1 MAIIVGN
8 VSLKEASSFLNLILV
23 GIKHKHILQIRV
35 PAVNNIETRKAHTL
49 IYFYVTPSMKIN
61 FVDKN
66 NLSSHIYAH

>member
-8 VSLKEASSFLNLILV
+8 VSLKEATSFLNLILV

-35 PAVNNIETRKAHTL
+35 PAVNNIETRKHTL
-49 IYFYVTPSMKIN
+49 IYFYVTPLMKAN